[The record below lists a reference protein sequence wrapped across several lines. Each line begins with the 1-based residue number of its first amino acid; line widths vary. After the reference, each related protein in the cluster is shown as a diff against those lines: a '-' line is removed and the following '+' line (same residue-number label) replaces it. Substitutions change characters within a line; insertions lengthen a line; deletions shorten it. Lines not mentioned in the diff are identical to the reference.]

1 MLLCWLFVVGLVEG
15 GDGWDRWIACLPL
28 DLLAKILQLSALVM
42 MMVMM
47 VRMYVRVMTMIEIKM
62 MKMVMKYVF

>member
-1 MLLCWLFVVGLVEG
+1 MIVVVLLCCLFVVGLVEG

-42 MMVMM
+42 MIVMM
-47 VRMYVRVMTMIEIKM
+47 VCM
-62 MKMVMKYVF
+62 